1 MGGKIGIRGFPFIFG
16 DQRRRGHLFLQAVP
30 THQNPEIMAKRNNS
44 HLPLSEALNEFIKEN
59 KLQKGMDKV
68 DAREAW
74 VNLMGNG
81 VNNYT
86 TAVEL
91 KNETLYVSLSSSV
104 LREELSL
111 GKTKIISMI
120 NEELGRELVKK
131 LVLR

>member
-1 MGGKIGIRGFPFIFG
+1 
-16 DQRRRGHLFLQAVP
+16 
-30 THQNPEIMAKRNNS
+30 MAKRNNS
-44 HLPLSEALNEFIKEN
+44 HIPLSEALNEFIKEN

-68 DAREAW
+68 NTREAW
-74 VNLMGNG
+74 VKLMGNG

-86 TAVEL
+86 TSVEL

-104 LREELSL
+104 LREELSM
-111 GKTKIISMI
+111 GKSKIIAMI

>member
-1 MGGKIGIRGFPFIFG
+1 
-16 DQRRRGHLFLQAVP
+16 
-30 THQNPEIMAKRNNS
+30 MAKRNNS
-44 HLPLSEALNEFIKEN
+44 HLPLREALNEFIKEN

-74 VNLMGNG
+74 TNLMGNG

-120 NEELGRELVKK
+120 NEELGRELIKK

>member
-1 MGGKIGIRGFPFIFG
+1 
-16 DQRRRGHLFLQAVP
+16 
-30 THQNPEIMAKRNNS
+30 MAKRKNNN
-44 HLPLSEALNEFIKEN
+44 LNMGEALNEFIKAN

-68 DAREAW
+68 NVREAW
-74 VNLMGNG
+74 ISLMGNG

-91 KNETLYVSLSSSV
+91 HNDTLFVSLSSSV

-111 GKTKIISMI
+111 GKSKIVTML
-120 NEELGRELVKK
+120 NEELGKELVKK

>member
-1 MGGKIGIRGFPFIFG
+1 MS
-16 DQRRRGHLFLQAVP
+16 
-30 THQNPEIMAKRNNS
+30 KRHNS
-44 HLPLSEALNEFIKEN
+44 HLPLGEALNEFIKEN

-74 VNLMGNG
+74 TRLMGNG

-86 TAVEL
+86 SAVEL
-91 KNETLYVSLSSSV
+91 KNDTLFVSLSSSV

-111 GKTKIISMI
+111 GKSKIIAMI
-120 NEELGRELVKK
+120 NEELGKELVKK

>member
-1 MGGKIGIRGFPFIFG
+1 
-16 DQRRRGHLFLQAVP
+16 
-30 THQNPEIMAKRNNS
+30 MAKRHNS
-44 HLPLSEALNEFIKEN
+44 HLPLSYALNAFIKEN

-68 DAREAW
+68 DAKDAW
-74 VNLMGNG
+74 VKLMGNG

-86 TAVEL
+86 TGVEL

-111 GKTKIISMI
+111 GKTKIIALI